1 MSSKGGCVS
10 ASSPPSGGHCRK
22 LASALD
28 FLRDFFNALSVPEV
42 HGLIA
47 KAPRGLIPMPLLL
60 IWAGL
65 LGQGE
70 LLARGPW
77 CRETALPRSSS
88 SAQRRRAGGSD
99 PHGERRGERGLL

>member
-1 MSSKGGCVS
+1 
-10 ASSPPSGGHCRK
+10 
-22 LASALD
+22 LD

-99 PHGERRGERGLL
+99 PHGERRGEERGVGGSWEWEGAESCLQEKPAQPLTR

>member
-1 MSSKGGCVS
+1 
-10 ASSPPSGGHCRK
+10 
-22 LASALD
+22 LD

-77 CRETALPRSSS
+77 CRETPLPRSSS

-99 PHGERRGERGLL
+99 RSWHKERREGERAWRQLGVGGC